1 MVAKLKISI
10 ITIAVI
16 FAAMFISCN
25 TKEKETITTIKTRV
39 LGDSDLHLEK
49 ADSIYTKG
57 NTSWYYKNGEL
68 LCTSVTTVVK

>member
-16 FAAMFISCN
+16 IVAMFISCN
-25 TKEKETITTIKTRV
+25 TKEKETITTIERRV
-39 LGDSDLHLEK
+39 FGDSDLHLEE

-57 NTSWYYKNGEL
+57 DTSWYYKNGEL
-68 LCTSVTTVVK
+68 LCTSVTTVIK